1 MAGDWSAVSH
11 EEPVRVYL
19 AGSMC
24 VVRGEQM
31 VPESRFPGRQGRA
44 CFAMLAAG
52 SDRAVSRDEMADE
65 LWGGRPPPAW
75 EQALRALISKL
86 RSALEPVGLGGE
98 TIEHT
103 SGSYRLRLPAG
114 AWIDLEAAEDAAHR
128 AEAALL
134 AGGRDE
140 ANGWAL
146 VANAI
151 ARRPLLPGEE
161 GPWANRHRGRLR
173 HVRVRAL
180 ECRAEV
186 SLRTGR
192 FSLAVND
199 ADLALQ
205 LEPFRETAHRLLM
218 RAHVEAGNAAEALR
232 AYERYRRLLSRELGV
247 GPSPETESIYL
258 EILRS
263 R

>member
-1 MAGDWSAVSH
+1 VAD
-11 EEPVRVYL
+11 EDPVRIYL
-19 AGSMC
+19 TGSIC
-24 VVRGEQM
+24 VVRGDEL
-31 VPESRFPGRQGRA
+31 VSESRFPGRQGRL

-52 SDRAVSRDEMADE
+52 RDVAVPRDGIAEE
-65 LWGGRPPPAW
+65 LWGADPPPAW
-75 EQALRALISKL
+75 GQALRALISKL
-86 RSALEPVGLGGE
+86 RTALAPVSLGGE
-98 TIEHT
+98 AIEHAF
-103 SGSYRLRLPAG
+103 GSYELRLPAG
-114 AWIDLEAAEDAAHR
+114 AWVDLEAAEDAAHR

-134 AGGRDE
+134 GGEWDD

-151 ARRPLLPGEE
+151 ARRRFLPGED
-161 GPWANRHRGRLR
+161 GPWVTRRRAVLTD
-173 HVRVRAL
+173 VRVRAL

-192 FSLAVND
+192 FPLAVND
-199 ADLALQ
+199 ADLVLQ

-232 AYERYRRLLSRELGV
+232 AYERYRSLLSRELGV

-258 EILRS
+258 QILRS